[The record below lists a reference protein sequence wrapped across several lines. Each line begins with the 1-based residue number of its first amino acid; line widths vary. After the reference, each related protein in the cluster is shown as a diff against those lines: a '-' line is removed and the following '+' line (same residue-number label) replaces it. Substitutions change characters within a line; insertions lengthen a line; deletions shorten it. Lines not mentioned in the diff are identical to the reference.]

1 MTQYVPNETYIP
13 VDDLQAIRNRLINQI
28 KSMDDA
34 ELRIIEKSQKDLR
47 DFVADIF
54 KAVAATFGYV
64 IGVVVGTLEEIFYGI
79 KEGFEGGFNAGRRQR
94 R

>member
-1 MTQYVPNETYIP
+1 MTYVSNQNEIP
-13 VDDLQAIRNRLINQI
+13 DDDLEKIRQRLINQI
-28 KSMDDA
+28 NSMSQA
-34 ELRIIEKSQKDLR
+34 ELSIIQKSQRDFR

-64 IGVVVGTLEEIFYGI
+64 IGVVVGTLEEIYYGI
-79 KEGFEGGFNAGRRQR
+79 KEGFEGGFNAGRRKR